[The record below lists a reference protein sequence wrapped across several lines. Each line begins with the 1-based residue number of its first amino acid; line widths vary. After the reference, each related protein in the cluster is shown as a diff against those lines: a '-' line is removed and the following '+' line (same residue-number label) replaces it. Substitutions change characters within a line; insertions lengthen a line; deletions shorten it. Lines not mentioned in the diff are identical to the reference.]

1 MPDKILTE
9 FIDPQW
15 INKLKDKHITNEKL
29 AEIIGMESTVA
40 VSNLLNQKNNPS
52 THYRDVISKEFNIT
66 FDYIKIKDLILTISH
81 ISDRKISTNCKR
93 VLFLLLLFE
102 GKAPGAEIEVEE
114 LKKEGKTYGY
124 KDKEIDEAIE
134 KLVNKGLVEHKKDKV
149 NLIFKGFRKLYDD
162 ESKEKKKNNKK
173 K

>member
-1 MPDKILTE
+1 MKFTSYISIAYLAIFLPAVILLYTILPKKVRPFVLLAASFTFFW
-9 FIDPQW
+9 FISEW
-15 INKLKDKHITNEKL
+15 LICYILISIVSIYLIALWLNKLKDKHITNEKL

-93 VLFLLLLFE
+93 VLFLLLL
-102 GKAPGAEIEVEE
+102 
-114 LKKEGKTYGY
+114 LKPTDIKT
-124 KDKEIDEAIE
+124 
-134 KLVNKGLVEHKKDKV
+134 KK
-149 NLIFKGFRKLYDD
+149 
-162 ESKEKKKNNKK
+162 
-173 K
+173 